1 MLSVNLLRRRAL
13 RVGLIFALLHLFIFV
28 LFDFFVASN
37 GGQFALLYVVFVI
50 ADFPVSILYF
60 FSGTGVFSY
69 VSDRIYL
76 PYLIHGCFG
85 TMWWF
90 FISFFLCL
98 FVKRRSLLKRAN

>member
-1 MLSVNLLRRRAL
+1 M
-13 RVGLIFALLHLFIFV
+13 FFV

-60 FSGTGVFSY
+60 FFPVLVCFLMFLTG
-69 VSDRIYL
+69 YL

-90 FISFFLCL
+90 FISFSCVCLLNVDLC
-98 FVKRRSLLKRAN
+98 

>member
-1 MLSVNLLRRRAL
+1 MNCWEVFC
-13 RVGLIFALLHLFIFV
+13 VECQ
-28 LFDFFVASN
+28 FVAKARSQSWFDICSPASFYF
-37 GGQFALLYVVFVI
+37 GQFALLYVVFVI